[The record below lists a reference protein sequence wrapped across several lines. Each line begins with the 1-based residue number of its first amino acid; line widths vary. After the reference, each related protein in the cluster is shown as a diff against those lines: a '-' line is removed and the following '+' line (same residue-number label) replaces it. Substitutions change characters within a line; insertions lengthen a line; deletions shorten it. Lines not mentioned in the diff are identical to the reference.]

1 MQDTIFENT
10 PPLLPSLDRS
20 TFLGQEPLLVSHFK
34 EERKK
39 KESQLTPPDDPQK
52 QNADFLVSFFRI
64 INRRRSL
71 PARASLRGSL
81 RRLKLINAI
90 ELPEAKLVNVECHP
104 IAD

>member
-20 TFLGQEPLLVSHFK
+20 TFHGQEPLHVSHFK
-34 EERKK
+34 KERKK
-39 KESQLTPPDDPQK
+39 KKTERKSG
-52 QNADFLVSFFRI
+52 QNSTRDFFFGFGFRI

-90 ELPEAKLVNVECHP
+90 ELPQAKLVNVVCHP